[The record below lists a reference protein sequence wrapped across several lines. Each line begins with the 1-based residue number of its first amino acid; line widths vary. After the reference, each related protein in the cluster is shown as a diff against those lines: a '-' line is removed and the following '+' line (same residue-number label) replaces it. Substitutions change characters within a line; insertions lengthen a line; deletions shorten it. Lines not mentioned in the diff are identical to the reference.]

1 MRRSAFFSGTLIFII
16 LGVWESA
23 CRGFNVPD
31 FILPM
36 PSRIISVAVFQA
48 PMLLPHAAITAME
61 VLIGILLSVE
71 IILNAA
77 NINFIAFA
85 HFSATD
91 AVAGA
96 IFPIFVM
103 AVSASEMAVALAIII
118 SLYRQSNNLD
128 SRLW

>member
-1 MRRSAFFSGTLIFII
+1 MTLEHCIYFSII
-16 LGVWESA
+16 LFCIGIYGVLT
-23 CRGFNVPD
+23 RRN
-31 FILPM
+31 
-36 PSRIISVAVFQA
+36 
-48 PMLLPHAAITAME
+48 
-61 VLIGILLSVE
+61 LIGILLSVE

-128 SRLW
+128 SRLLRRLHG